1 MAWNKT
7 ETKAFQQES
16 QKSALGLGAPVA
28 LNPAT
33 VGKGYSDSWDIERA
47 YREGVQKVTWV
58 FRCIDAIAGNQA
70 RLPMILRKD
79 NSPTGEVVSDDDDLL
94 KILNSKSNEGEN
106 SFVFRFRIS
115 SQLLMSTRGVFIEK
129 VRSRN
134 GQIIALHLLPPQHTR
149 PIPDPRKFVSG
160 YEVAMPTGFK
170 KVISPNDVIWVR
182 RPHPLDPYLSLT
194 PMETAGIAIEI
205 ENLAKIYNRNFLL
218 NDGRP
223 GGLLVVRGEM
233 DEDDKEELRSRFRG
247 NLNRTGQTSVI
258 ASDDGV
264 DFVDTSANPR
274 DAAYVE
280 MRKITKEEIL
290 AAFGVPESVI
300 GNASGRTFSNASEE
314 IRVFWMETMQP
325 HLEILAR
332 SFDELD
338 ERNYVDFDTSSVPIL
353 IVAKQERERY
363 LLDEFGSGLISGN
376 EYRSGTGRKT
386 VESELMDSMLANP
399 NLTPIGNTEKPFN
412 TQPTP
417 VDMVNTGP
425 AQPPP
430 GLDAGSEPAVPGE
443 PGPAA
448 GPSVE
453 GLPPEGGTAPAP
465 PGVEVPLEPTPAQQA
480 ALAANPM
487 EFKTI
492 QDKIESDDWE
502 AKSVQ
507 TVERWTEIFDRSLE
521 RLFERQQ
528 RVVLE
533 KASGVK
539 ARRYLASGELPVDSI
554 FDKSVWDRQMDEDLR
569 PVLAAIVSEAAENA
583 GPNEVKQELEQE
595 DLKQHLDEQM
605 QRVHR
610 VNETTKEEILAAIL
624 VVSIMPNLSAEE
636 KASILR
642 TTLGAIFAE
651 LLGRRRRVV
660 ADVEAGTAFNAGNFL
675 AAIAAQRQAQSQPD
689 RPSIFTFQKRWVA
702 KDDDKVRLD
711 HRVLDGQVK
720 TLGEPFEV
728 GGFELRFPGDPLAP
742 PHLTINCRCKMRW
755 L

>member
-1 MAWNKT
+1 MAWNKP
-7 ETKAFQQES
+7 ETKALQQGSE
-16 QKSALGLGAPVA
+16 KSALGLGAPVA
-28 LNPAT
+28 LNPAV

-79 NSPTGEVVSDDDDLL
+79 NSPSGEIVTNDDDLL
-94 KILNSKSNEGEN
+94 TILNSKSNDGEN
-106 SFVFRFRIS
+106 SFVFRFRLS

-134 GQIIALHLLPPQHTR
+134 GKIIALHLLPPQHTR

-160 YEVAMPTGFK
+160 YEVAMPTGYK
-170 KVISPNDVIWVR
+170 KIIRPDDVIWVR

-194 PMETAGIAIEI
+194 PMETAGVAIEI

-264 DFVDTSANPR
+264 DFVDTSSNPR
-274 DAAYVE
+274 DAAYVQ
-280 MRKITKEEIL
+280 MRQITKEEIL

-300 GNASGRTFSNASEE
+300 GNASGRTFSNAAEE
-314 IRVFWMETMQP
+314 LRVFWMETMQP
-325 HLEILAR
+325 HLEVLAR
-332 SFDELD
+332 SLDELD
-338 ERNYVDFDTSSVPIL
+338 ERHYVDFDTASVPIL
-353 IVAKQERERY
+353 IVAKQERQRY

-376 EYRSGTGRKT
+376 EYRVGTGRSK

-417 VDMVNTGP
+417 VDMVPTGP

-430 GLDAGSEPAVPGE
+430 GLEGGGAPAEPAIPAE
-443 PGPAA
+443 PP
-448 GPSVE
+448 VE
-453 GLPPEGGTAPAP
+453 GLPAEGAVAPSAE
-465 PGVEVPLEPTPAQQA
+465 GIEVPVEPTPAQQA
-480 ALAANPM
+480 ALATNPM
-487 EFKTI
+487 EFKSLE
-492 QDKIESDDWE
+492 DKDEPDDWD
-502 AKSVQ
+502 AKSAQ
-507 TVERWTEIFDRSLE
+507 TVERWTEILDRSLE

-533 KASGVK
+533 KASGAR
-539 ARRYLASGELPVDSI
+539 ARRSLGSGELPIESI
-554 FDKSVWDRQMDEDLR
+554 FDISVWDRQMDEDLR

-583 GPNEVKQELEQE
+583 GSGETKQELEQE
-595 DLKQHLDEQM
+595 ELTKYLDEQM
-605 QRVHR
+605 QRVQK
-610 VNETTKEEILAAIL
+610 VNETTKDEILAAIL
-624 VVSIMPNLSAEE
+624 VILIMPNLSADE
-636 KASILR
+636 KASLLR
-642 TTLGAIFAE
+642 TALGAIFAE

-660 ADVEAGTAFNAGNFL
+660 ADVEAGTAFNAGNYL
-675 AAIAAQRQAQSQPD
+675 AAVSAQRQAQQSPD
-689 RPSIFTFQKRWVA
+689 RPSIFTFRKRWVA
-702 KDDDKVRLD
+702 QNDDKVRPD
-711 HRVLDGQVK
+711 HRALDGQVK

-728 GGFELRFPGDPLAP
+728 DGFSLRFPGDPLAP